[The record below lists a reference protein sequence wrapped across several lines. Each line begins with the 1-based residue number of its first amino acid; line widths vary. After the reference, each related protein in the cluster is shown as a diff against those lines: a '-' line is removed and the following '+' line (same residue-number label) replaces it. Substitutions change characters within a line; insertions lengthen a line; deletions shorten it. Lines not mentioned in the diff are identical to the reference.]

1 MMSKWHR
8 PALGRANLPELLQLG
23 EAYSNPSTILF
34 VLALC
39 PAVVELVGPVNARTQ
54 DAADIPW
61 SRHRAFREHV
71 DACRGHSARL
81 AKLRA
86 RFRILA
92 MLGPYLVDEPRA
104 VRRFWFSI
112 CVGSLGHGLAHEG
125 RRHVGALSVADGA
138 GDRAAPSVADGAGG
152 WPRSPDAPCFPAGPG
167 ATLPLPGGVAAARV
181 APPRLPPGAQ
191 LRLPWHTKNIPML
204 RPECKEA
211 VSLITPGNAPL
222 RHQRMPAAHP
232 EFGLR

>member
-1 MMSKWHR
+1 MT
-8 PALGRANLPELLQLG
+8 ELLQLG

-125 RRHVGALSVADGA
+125 RRHVGALLYSVFFTGKFLDCQLPVK
-138 GDRAAPSVADGAGG
+138 AARNPDSYVVHPACACATTPRKERVEIAPVEEPWSTTGQRQPVLRKARVEAGG
-152 WPRSPDAPCFPAGPG
+152 WPSQIRF
-167 ATLPLPGGVAAARV
+167 
-181 APPRLPPGAQ
+181 
-191 LRLPWHTKNIPML
+191 
-204 RPECKEA
+204 
-211 VSLITPGNAPL
+211 
-222 RHQRMPAAHP
+222 
-232 EFGLR
+232 F